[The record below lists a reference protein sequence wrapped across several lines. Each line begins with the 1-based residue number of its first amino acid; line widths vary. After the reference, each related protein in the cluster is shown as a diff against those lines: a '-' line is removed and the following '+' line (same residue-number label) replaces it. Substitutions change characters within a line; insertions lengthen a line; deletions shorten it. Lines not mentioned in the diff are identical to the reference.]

1 MQLDHPTLPKT
12 GAETCMMFQSICA
25 VKGVKAYGMK
35 EGKFGLALIRATGTA
50 AGVFTQNLVR
60 AAPIELMRKQIK
72 KGTMDAVIVNSGC
85 ANAYTGKRGYRD
97 AVEMTVFAGSAL
109 DIDPEEVGVASTGVI
124 GRYLDLP
131 LIQRQCQTV
140 AQKIDHTAEAEKRAA
155 EAIMTTDT
163 FPKHALVQ
171 KESFTIGGITKGSG
185 MIAPNMGTM
194 LAFIYT
200 DAEIGAKKLSQSLR
214 QATKRTFNR
223 VVVDGDMSTND
234 IALCTATGESGR
246 VNPAEFSQALEECC
260 RSLAQQI
267 AADGEGATKLI
278 EVTVMG
284 AQKEESAAKVARTII
299 ESPLVKTAVYG
310 EDPNWGRVVAAAGR
324 AGIEF
329 DPNAVSLWISDGT
342 QRYPLVRSGEI
353 TADLKMA
360 KKAMHEK
367 KVIFILDLAKGK
379 AEATAWG
386 CDLTERYVEINGRY
400 TT

>member
-1 MQLDHPTLPKT
+1 
-12 GAETCMMFQSICA
+12 
-25 VKGVKAYGMK
+25 MK

-50 AGVFTQNLVR
+50 AGVFTQNLVK
-60 AAPIELMRKQIK
+60 AAPIELMRNQIK
-72 KGTMDAVIVNSGC
+72 KGRMEAVIANSGC
-85 ANAYTGKRGYRD
+85 ANAYTGKRGYAD
-97 AVEMTVFAGSAL
+97 AVKMTEVAGSAL
-109 DIDPEEVGVASTGVI
+109 GVDPEEVGVASTGVI

-131 LIQRQCQTV
+131 LIQRQCMEV
-140 AQKIDHTAEAEKRAA
+140 AKKIDQTPDTEKRAA

-171 KESFTIGGITKGSG
+171 KESFCIGGIAKGSG

-194 LAFIYT
+194 LSFMYT
-200 DAEIGAKKLSQSLR
+200 DVEIDAKTLSLSLKR
-214 QATKRTFNR
+214 ATRRTFNR

-234 IALCTATGESGR
+234 IALCTATGESGK
-246 VNPAEFSQALEECC
+246 VKPAEFSQALEECC

-278 EVTVMG
+278 EVTVKG
-284 AQKEESAAKVARTII
+284 AQKEESAARVARTII

-310 EDPNWGRVVAAAGR
+310 EDPNWGRIVAAAGR

-329 DPNAVSLWISDGT
+329 DPNAVSLWISDGN
-342 QRYPLVRSGEI
+342 QQYPLVKSGEI
-353 TADLKMA
+353 IADLKRA
-360 KKAMHEK
+360 KEAMHGK
-367 KVIFILDLAKGK
+367 KVIFILDLATGK
-379 AEATAWG
+379 EEATAWG